1 MPRHADV
8 DLEGRILDAA
18 QALWARGG
26 DHALTMRAVA
36 KAAGT
41 TTPSLYQRFPS
52 KGDIRRALR
61 RRAQRTVYEVLSRC
75 RSPREVCE
83 RYLAFALE
91 NPNEYQ
97 LIFAG
102 WPEHRD
108 DPRPNLDL
116 LKQKFSEWLGGTPE
130 QQTSLLMAVLALM
143 HGTATVLISQVVPES
158 FSKNITRS
166 CAVACAV
173 LIENASTFRN

>member
-1 MPRHADV
+1 
-8 DLEGRILDAA
+8 
-18 QALWARGG
+18 
-26 DHALTMRAVA
+26 MRAVA

-41 TTPSLYQRFPS
+41 TTPSLYGRFPS

-61 RRAQRTVYEVLSRC
+61 RRAQQALYKVLSRC
-75 RSPREVCE
+75 RSPQEVCKQ
-83 RYLAFALE
+83 YLAFALS

-116 LKQKFSEWLGGTPE
+116 LKEKFSEWLGGTPE
-130 QQTSLLMAVLALM
+130 EQTSLLMAVIALM
-143 HGTATVLISQVVPES
+143 HGTAMVLICEVVPES
-158 FSKNITRS
+158 FTQNITK
-166 CAVACAV
+166 ACAAACEV
-173 LIENASTFRN
+173 LIENASSF